1 MQHHLFPTKSWFIMF
16 LIITFVHAPSSAFA
30 NDDERYVSCSN
41 SLDCGNIKGVGYPFW
56 GSNRPD
62 YCGYPELKLD
72 CSDQDPEITIEKLTY
87 KVLGIDNQTRTLSVA
102 RKDYAENVCPT
113 LILNTTW
120 IPNLLN
126 YTSDDHNI
134 TIYYGCPTQG
144 APTLPLVPQF
154 PCYINATEM
163 TGYFTAV
170 ANLSDLGS
178 SASNLISYLASC
190 KDSIKVPVRESAF
203 LQSSSAPNLTQLL
216 GVLNQG
222 FGLEWNA
229 SNSLCDT
236 CQLSGGQCGY
246 NQTTTAFTCY
256 CKDQPQQFSCQQ
268 SPTEAQSPRS
278 TRTRRLWIALG
289 TSAAAAAIM
298 TFSIITIYLTR
309 REGSFS
315 AVIAMTFRLKKSQH
329 VGRVKTFMMDY
340 HSLTPRRYSYS
351 EIKKMTN
358 SFVYTLGQGGFGNVY
373 RGKLPDDGHLVAVK
387 VLKESKGDGEEFMN
401 EVASISRTSHVNVV
415 TLLGF
420 CYERNKR
427 ALIYEF
433 MPNGSLDSFISNK
446 ESPHTNCRLEW
457 KKLYEIAVGIA
468 RGLEYLHRGCNTRIV
483 HFDIK
488 PHNILLD
495 EDFCPKISDFGLA
508 KLCKSKVSKISMIG
522 ARGTVG
528 YIAPEVFCRN
538 FGGVTYKSDV
548 YSYGMMVLEMVGQ
561 SKDFDMGSVETNELY
576 FPDWFY
582 MYLDPGEISTF
593 HGGTTEEEKEIVK
606 KMILVGLWCIQ
617 TMPSHRP
624 SMTKVVEMFEGSL
637 QSLQIPPRPSL
648 SSPRR
653 SAQDH
658 SSNVSSLPCVSS
670 QGGGVNTLSADESD
684 F

>member
-1 MQHHLFPTKSWFIMF
+1 MQHHLFPTMSWFIIF

-30 NDDERYVSCSN
+30 NDDERYVNCSN
-41 SLDCGNIKGVGYPFW
+41 SFDCGDIKGVGYPFW
-56 GSNRPD
+56 GSNRPE
-62 YCGYPELKLD
+62 YCGYPELKLN
-72 CSDQDPEITIEKLTY
+72 CSDQDLEITIEKLTY
-87 KVLGIDNQTRTLSVA
+87 KVLGIDNQSRILSVA
-102 RKDYAENVCPT
+102 RKDYAENICPT

-126 YTSDDHNI
+126 YTSDDQNI

-144 APTLPLVPQF
+144 APSALPLVPQF
-154 PCYINATEM
+154 PCNINATEM

-170 ANLSDLGS
+170 PSLSDLGS
-178 SASNLISYLASC
+178 SASNLISYLATCS
-190 KDSIKVPVRESAF
+190 DSIKVPVRESA
-203 LQSSSAPNLTQLL
+203 LQQFFSAPNVTQLL
-216 GVLNQG
+216 EGLNQG

-229 SNSLCDT
+229 FNSLCDT

-256 CKDQPQQFSCQQ
+256 CKDQPRQFSCQE
-268 SPTEAQSPRS
+268 SPTEAQSPTNDQSSIKETMHEKDEILLHPITLGIGS
-278 TRTRRLWIALG
+278 TRRRRLWIALG
-289 TSAAAAAIM
+289 TSAAVAAMM

-309 REGSFS
+309 REGSFG

-340 HSLTPRRYSYS
+340 HSLTPKRYSYS
-351 EIKKMTN
+351 DIKKMTN
-358 SFVYTLGQGGFGNVY
+358 SFFYTLGQGGFGNVY
-373 RGKLPDDGHLVAVK
+373 RGKLPDDGRLVAVK

-401 EVASISRTSHVNVV
+401 EVASISRTSHVN
-415 TLLGF
+415 
-420 CYERNKR
+420 
-427 ALIYEF
+427 
-433 MPNGSLDSFISNK
+433 
-446 ESPHTNCRLEW
+446 
-457 KKLYEIAVGIA
+457 
-468 RGLEYLHRGCNTRIV
+468 
-483 HFDIK
+483 
-488 PHNILLD
+488 
-495 EDFCPKISDFGLA
+495 ISDFGLA

-593 HGGTTEEEKEIVK
+593 HGDTLEEEKEIVK

-684 F
+684 L